1 VLKEG
6 NVASEQQCDVIFN
19 LEHLRFQ
26 VLLII
31 LNDKTLLCQICE
43 NLKKDLV
50 TISIQGQLRNHH
62 QVQKNSTEHA
72 KFEFQNGLLYFDGLL
87 YVPNGPTRLQV
98 FQAMHN
104 VLVLDHFGFNKTME
118 LAYQNYWW
126 P

>member
-1 VLKEG
+1 MPP
-6 NVASEQQCDVIFN
+6 S
-19 LEHLRFQ
+19 
-26 VLLII
+26 
-31 LNDKTLLCQICE
+31 LNFPQLDFVKPSSGFHPVTWERVKTLLCQICE

-98 FQAMHN
+98 LQAMHD
-104 VLVLDHFGFNKTME
+104 VLVVNHFGFNKTME
-118 LAYQNYWW
+118 LVFQNYWW